1 MKHFISTCILAI
13 GTLFMA
19 NAQEEAA
26 PTPNR
31 FGFGVRMGFGLST
44 LSGEGYFDDTDPIF
58 NLNVG
63 AAVMYGLSPKVD
75 LETGLYYTKKGF
87 YAEPPLDYE
96 VTCNLYYLEIP
107 VMVGYKW
114 EVSDPLKINFMAG
127 PYVAYGV
134 NGKTKAKL
142 GLETYEPTGNNES
155 EKTESGNNESEKTI
169 NTDSFED
176 GFNRFDSGVKA
187 SINFTI
193 KKDFLLGV
201 TYEHGFANVSDTKD
215 DAFNRTVALTLGFNF

>member
-87 YAEPPLDYE
+87 YAEPSPDYE

-127 PYVAYGV
+127 PYMAYGV
-134 NGKTKAKL
+134 NGKTKTKL
-142 GLETYEPTGNNES
+142 SNVVYNTTTNEPAE
-155 EKTESGNNESEKTI
+155 NNESEKTI

>member
-87 YAEPPLDYE
+87 YAEPSFDYE

-134 NGKTKAKL
+134 NGKTKTKL
-142 GLETYEPTGNNES
+142 SNVVYNTTTNEPAE
-155 EKTESGNNESEKTI
+155 NNESEKTI

>member
-87 YAEPPLDYE
+87 YAEPSPDYE

-134 NGKTKAKL
+134 NGKTKTKL
-142 GLETYEPTGNNES
+142 SNVVYNTTTNEPAE
-155 EKTESGNNESEKTI
+155 NNESEKTI

>member
-87 YAEPPLDYE
+87 YAEPSPDYE

-134 NGKTKAKL
+134 NGKTKTKL
-142 GLETYEPTGNNES
+142 SNVVYNTTTNEPAE
-155 EKTESGNNESEKTI
+155 NNESEKTI

-215 DAFNRTVALTLGFNF
+215 DAFNRMVALSLGFNF

>member
-87 YAEPPLDYE
+87 YAEPSPDYE

-142 GLETYEPTGNNES
+142 SNVVYNTTTNEPAE
-155 EKTESGNNESEKTI
+155 NNESEKTI